1 MVYDVLENKIEFLKG
16 VGPRRAAILNKE
28 LQIFSFG
35 DLLQYFPFRYV
46 DKSRVHKV
54 SEINSDQIY
63 YQLIGRVSELK
74 SYGEPRT
81 TRISARFSDESGSIE
96 LVWFKGLKWVKPGF
110 LQANNMCFLG
120 SIAF

>member
-1 MVYDVLENKIEFLKG
+1 MAYDVLENKIEFLKG

-35 DLLQYFPFRYV
+35 DLLTYFPFRYV

-81 TRISARFSDESGSIE
+81 TRITARFTDDSGTIE
-96 LVWFKGLKWVKPGF
+96 LVWFKGLK
-110 LQANNMCFLG
+110 
-120 SIAF
+120 